1 MVDVGVRVSKC
12 LESGESADLDPD
24 EVSVYGG
31 SSRKGNYAVEIHDQE
46 DTRRQSQ
53 VQNGAHFNLDH
64 PEVLLLLQT
73 IRLTLLLASFS
84 TLRTL
89 PAVSCVCAQCPSRGE

>member
-31 SSRKGNYAVEIHDQE
+31 SSRKGGYAGEIHEQEEQE
-46 DTRRQSQ
+46 DARRQK
-53 VQNGAHFNLDH
+53 
-64 PEVLLLLQT
+64 
-73 IRLTLLLASFS
+73 
-84 TLRTL
+84 
-89 PAVSCVCAQCPSRGE
+89 